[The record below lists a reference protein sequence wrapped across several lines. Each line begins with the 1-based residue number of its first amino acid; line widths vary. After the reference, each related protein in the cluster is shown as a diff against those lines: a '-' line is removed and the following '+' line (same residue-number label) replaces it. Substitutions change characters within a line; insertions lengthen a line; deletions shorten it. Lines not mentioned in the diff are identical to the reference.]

1 MTDFAS
7 LGIKIDSSQAKQAVS
22 DLDKLA
28 AVGEKVQQS
37 ITETENASKKLA
49 KTLSDGAKAA
59 RDSSNSI
66 DKYVQGLQ
74 KVAATNGLSAREA
87 KLYDLALKGA
97 NRSQLEAA
105 DAAIRLD
112 EGYRKGLATGQRLRE
127 GFISTAKA
135 AVQLGAALGTAAAGG
150 FVLFNNIADSIAKYQ
165 ELSEKTGETA
175 QNIASLQPASDAS
188 GVSLDTVAQAS
199 VRLTTALAKTDD
211 ESKLVAKGIKAL
223 GLNFDDFKKLSPA
236 QQLDAVAKSMSSFA
250 EGSEKSAAAVAIF
263 GRSGAELIP
272 FLNDLAE
279 QGERQ
284 VRLTDEQI
292 KAADDYGKELA
303 RVKGELTAMAQQIV
317 AQSLPAMS
325 DLVGAFKDGVTQ
337 ALGLGTAADNL
348 KNNGSIAS
356 FAEEGARFLANL
368 LDMADKVVFAFQY
381 VGTSIGAAAAI
392 AAAAAR
398 GEFASISGIIDA
410 AREDG
415 QRLLNRPNFA
425 EALDRRAA
433 ERQQR
438 EAQRRQEDRNFTPTK
453 PRINAGGLNTDRT
466 KKGGNTA
473 AQEAKAQLAFD
484 LEDIRKAQDA
494 LVNTI
499 ANGEKLLEAR
509 RSANLVTEK
518 AYWEQKRQFL
528 IQNDA
533 AQQAGLEKEIAR
545 LQAEKLTG
553 KDKIDND
560 RKILDAQSKLAKVRE
575 NATVNLQVLA
585 IKEKDALD
593 QIRIKFEQAEAA
605 AQSYVDTIARQNE
618 RELAGMGLGN
628 QNRDIDA
635 RRNQREDQFQSRKEQ
650 LDSQRR
656 ANQITSE
663 EYERFLA
670 IEQSAHERSLAN
682 DEQYWKKKLEIQ
694 GDGVKGAQ
702 EGLQNYIDEVNNSFE
717 RGNRLVTDGLKG
729 FNDSLTDAVWDG
741 DLKSAKDFG
750 DRIGKQIL
758 SGILEQQITK
768 PIAEWLQGSLKDEN
782 SFIGNLI
789 GGLTGSKKTGENWL
803 GALGL
808 GVSGGGA
815 AAGAGAASAAAST
828 TALASSATLATTAI
842 SSLAAAASAAAA
854 SMGGSSLGGLGGLFG
869 GGGGG
874 GEGDALGALIAM
886 NGWAD
891 GGYTGPG
898 SKYQPAGIVHAGE
911 YVVNAENT
919 RRLGVSFLERLNRRG
934 YADGGFVGSIMGGNL
949 TGGAETTNNSKLEVH
964 NHFAAGTDSKTVD
977 QAALKF
983 YRQLQRSQRDA

>member
-1 MTDFAS
+1 MADFAS
-7 LGIKIDSSQAKQAVS
+7 LGIRIDSSQAKTAQTE
-22 DLDKLA
+22 LEKLA
-28 AVGEKVQQS
+28 AVGERAQKS
-37 ITETENASKKLA
+37 ISATENAAKKMA
-49 KTLSDGAKAA
+49 KGFDDGQKAVA
-59 RDSSNSI
+59 SASRSI
-66 DKYVQGLQ
+66 DDYIRKLLLTAVTNGKGARETRLLELAVQGATKAQLQ
-74 KVAATNGLSAREA
+74 
-87 KLYDLALKGA
+87 
-97 NRSQLEAA
+97 AA
-105 DAAIRLD
+105 DAAIRMN
-112 EGYRKGLATGQRLRE
+112 ENYEKGVAIGQRLRV
-127 GFISTAKA
+127 GFIALAAAASAAVIASAKSSIDLLDKLDDLSEKSGISVERLSELRFAGEATGTSFEQLTAGLTKLSREMALAAGGNKEAAAAFSAIGVAVTNSDGSLRNTGDVLADIATKFSGYKDGAAKA
-135 AVQLGAALGTAAAGG
+135 ALA
-150 FVLFNNIADSIAKYQ
+150 Q
-165 ELSEKTGETA
+165 EL
-175 QNIASLQPASDAS
+175 
-188 GVSLDTVAQAS
+188 
-199 VRLTTALAKTDD
+199 
-211 ESKLVAKGIKAL
+211 
-223 GLNFDDFKKLSPA
+223 
-236 QQLDAVAKSMSSFA
+236 
-250 EGSEKSAAAVAIF
+250 F
-263 GRSGAELIP
+263 GRSGADLIP
-272 FLNDLAE
+272 ILNQGASGIAALSSEAKQLGAVYSGDVAKSAAEFNDNIAKIKLGAEGLA
-279 QGERQ
+279 
-284 VRLTDEQI
+284 
-292 KAADDYGKELA
+292 ASLA
-303 RVKGELTAMAQQIV
+303 GPLIGALAKLSGAYLQAKKDGDSFIPTLTAIAQYATLPGQLTLAGQI
-317 AQSLPAMS
+317 ATGRLFKGRNEENDSELKRLEARSKSL
-325 DLVGAFKDGVTQ
+325 KDT
-337 ALGLGTAADNL
+337 
-348 KNNGSIAS
+348 IA
-356 FAEEGARFLANL
+356 
-368 LDMADKVVFAFQY
+368 K
-381 VGTSIGAAAAI
+381 
-392 AAAAAR
+392 
-398 GEFASISGIIDA
+398 IDA
-410 AREDG
+410 PVV
-415 QRLLNRPNFA
+415 Q
-425 EALDRRAA
+425 
-433 ERQQR
+433 
-438 EAQRRQEDRNFTPTK
+438 K
-453 PRINAGGLNTDRT
+453 PGPKAPKAPKDNS
-466 KKGGNTA
+466 A

-553 KDKIDND
+553 KEKIDND

-575 NATVNLQVLA
+575 NAAVNLQVLA

-635 RRNQREDQFQSRKEQ
+635 RRNQREDQFQARKEQ

-694 GDGVKGAQ
+694 GDGIKGAQ

-717 RGNRLVTDGLKG
+717 RANKLVTDGLQG
-729 FNDSLTDAVWDG
+729 FNSSLTDALFDG
-741 DLKSAKDFG
+741 NLDSFKEFG
-750 DRIGKQIL
+750 SRMGKQIL

-808 GVSGGGA
+808 GGSGGGA